1 MIKTLTELAT
11 DNFYKELGKGYTKLV
26 PLFVWYTYQHHYY
39 LLQFM
44 IHDILSMMNKSKK
57 LNDFEALYPQILSF
71 FKNSIDRDTIIY
83 SLSNSINVPYLKC
96 NFFEKL
102 LLFDLVDQKLV
113 YKKFNGKLFFNKLSN
128 YELGKPII
136 SSNFKQNFYTYTQNA
151 FDGFNWSNVIIAGGL
166 VNKII
171 NPNFEENLV
180 KGFYDNSDIDMYLYG
195 HTKTKKKKLEY
206 ILNFL
211 NDKLGAYYLIN
222 FPNVITLIFPNYHC
236 DIQIII
242 GNYKSPLQIVS
253 DFDLSHLQMIYNGHS
268 VKGTKFNLDALETQT
283 TKIMKHKITEKL
295 ATKTF
300 MADYS
305 MEHSDIITTNMFYRI
320 NKNINSLKLIFDN
333 YYVPKNSLFF
343 RKKEKELYVNIT
355 SNICFQSKLKNI
367 PKNYIHYKRW
377 YIDHT
382 FIDLLTINY
391 SANFSNSNHFYN

>member
-26 PLFVWYTYQHHYY
+26 PLFIWYTYQHHYY

-57 LNDFEALYPQILSF
+57 LNDFEALFPQILSF

-83 SLSNSINVPYLKC
+83 SLSNSINIPYLKC

-102 LLFDLVDQKLV
+102 LLFDLVEPNLV
-113 YKKFNGKLFFNKLSN
+113 YKKFKGRLCFDKTPN
-128 YELGKPII
+128 YEVGKPII
-136 SSNFKQNFYTYTQNA
+136 SSNYKQNFNNYTQNI

-166 VNKII
+166 VNKMI
-171 NPNFEENLV
+171 NPNFEDNLV

-211 NDKLGAYYLIN
+211 NDKLGTYYLIN
-222 FPNVITLIFPNYHC
+222 FSNVITLIFPNYHC

-253 DFDLSHLQMIYNGHS
+253 DFDLSHLQMLYNGNS

-283 TKIMKHKITEKL
+283 SKIMKNKITDKL
-295 ATKTF
+295 STKTF
-300 MADYS
+300 MAGYS
-305 MEHSDIITTNMFYRI
+305 LEHSDIITINMFYTI
-320 NKNINSLKLIFDN
+320 NKNINSLKLIFN
-333 YYVPKNSLFF
+333 KYFLPKKSIFF

-367 PKNYIHYKRW
+367 SKNYIHYKRW
-377 YIDHT
+377 NVDKT
-382 FIDLLTINY
+382 FIDSLTINY

>member
-1 MIKTLTELAT
+1 
-11 DNFYKELGKGYTKLV
+11 
-26 PLFVWYTYQHHYY
+26 
-39 LLQFM
+39 
-44 IHDILSMMNKSKK
+44 MNKSKK

-71 FKNSIDRDTIIY
+71 FKNRKDQETIIY
-83 SLSNSINVPYLKC
+83 SLSNYVNVPYLKC
-96 NFFEKL
+96 NFFEKF
-102 LLFDLVDQKLV
+102 LLFDLVEQNLV
-113 YKKFNGKLFFNKLSN
+113 YKKFKGTMCFDKNPN
-128 YELGKPII
+128 YEIGKPII
-136 SSNFKQNFYTYTQNA
+136 SSNYKQNFNNYTQNL

-171 NPNFEENLV
+171 NPNFEDNLV

-211 NDKLGAYYLIN
+211 NDKLGTYYMIN
-222 FPNVITLIFPNYHC
+222 FSNVITLIFPNYHC

-253 DFDLSHLQMIYNGHS
+253 DFDLSHLQMLYNGNS

-283 TKIMKHKITEKL
+283 SKIMKNKITDKL
-295 ATKTF
+295 STKTF
-300 MADYS
+300 MAGYS
-305 MEHSDIITTNMFYRI
+305 LEQSDSITTNMFYTI
-320 NKNINSLKLIFDN
+320 NKNINSLKLIFDK
-333 YYVPKNSLFF
+333 YYVPKKSLFF

-367 PKNYIHYKRW
+367 SKNYIHYKRW
-377 YIDHT
+377 NVDRE
-382 FIDLLTINY
+382 FIDSLTINY

>member
-11 DNFYKELGKGYTKLV
+11 DNFYKELEKGYTKLV
-26 PLFVWYTYQHHYY
+26 PLFVWYTYQHHNY
-39 LLQFM
+39 LLEFI

-57 LNDFEALYPQILSF
+57 LNEFEALHPQILSF
-71 FKNSIDRDTIIY
+71 FKNGKDRDSIIY
-83 SLSNSINVPYLKC
+83 SLSNSINIPYLKC

-113 YKKFNGKLFFNKLSN
+113 YNKFRGTLCFDKNPN
-128 YELGKPII
+128 YEIGTPII
-136 SSNFKQNFYTYTQNA
+136 SSHFKQNFNTYTQSL

-171 NPNFEENLV
+171 NPDFEDNLV

-195 HTKTKKKKLEY
+195 HTKTKKRKLEY

-211 NDKLGAYYLIN
+211 NDKLGTYYLIN
-222 FPNVITLIFPNYHC
+222 FSNVITLIFPDYHC

-253 DFDLSHLQMIYNGHS
+253 DFDLSHLQMLYNGNS
-268 VKGTKFNLDALETQT
+268 VKGTKFNLDALKTQT
-283 TKIMKHKITEKL
+283 SKIMKQKITEKL
-295 ATKTF
+295 ASKTF
-300 MADYS
+300 MAGYS
-305 MEHSDIITTNMFYRI
+305 LENSDIITNDVFYKITNTI
-320 NKNINSLKLIFDN
+320 HSLKLIFDK
-333 YYVPKNSLFF
+333 YYVPKKSLFF

-355 SNICFQSKLKNI
+355 SNICLQSKLKNI
-367 PKNYIHYKRW
+367 SKNYIHHKRW
-377 YIDHT
+377 NIDHT
-382 FIDLLTINY
+382 FIDSLVINY